1 MDLQMPQME
10 GTEASEKILKL
21 FQNDEEVY
29 KKRNMFNM
37 QTN

>member
-21 FQNDEEVY
+21 FKNDEDAFR
-29 KKRNMFNM
+29 KRNMFNM
-37 QTN
+37 